1 MIYLDSCLVI
11 YLVEPDSPSHESV
24 REAVA
29 VAGQASLA
37 VSGLVVMECLVGPL
51 QDFDEGLRDDYQL
64 AFGAMELLPL
74 TRSVFERA
82 AGLRAE
88 HRLKTPDAIHLAA
101 AIEHGCD
108 ELWTN
113 DDRLG
118 RAAGSF
124 ARVIG
129 R

>member
-11 YLVEPDSPSHESV
+11 YLVEPESPAHPAV

-29 VAGQASLA
+29 GAGQATLA
-37 VSGLVVMECLVGPL
+37 VSGLVVMECLVGPAR
-51 QDFDEGLRDDYQL
+51 DSDEGLRDDYER
-64 AFGAMELLPL
+64 AFAAMSLLPL
-74 TRSVFERA
+74 TRPVFERA
-82 AGLRAE
+82 ALLRAE

-101 AIEHGCD
+101 ALEGGCD
-108 ELWTN
+108 ELWTD
-113 DDRLG
+113 DDRLS

-124 ARVIG
+124 ARVVG

>member
-1 MIYLDSCLVI
+1 VIYLDSCLVI
-11 YLVEPDSPSHESV
+11 YLVEPESPSHASV
-24 REAVA
+24 LEAVA
-29 VAGQASLA
+29 SAGQTSVA
-37 VSGLVVMECLVGPL
+37 VSGLVVMECLVGPA
-51 QDFDEGLRDDYQL
+51 QDSDDGLRQDYER
-64 AFGAMELLPL
+64 AFGSMALLPL
-74 TRSVFERA
+74 TRPVFERA

-101 AIEHGCD
+101 ALEHGCD

-113 DDRLG
+113 DDRLS

-124 ARVIG
+124 ARVVG